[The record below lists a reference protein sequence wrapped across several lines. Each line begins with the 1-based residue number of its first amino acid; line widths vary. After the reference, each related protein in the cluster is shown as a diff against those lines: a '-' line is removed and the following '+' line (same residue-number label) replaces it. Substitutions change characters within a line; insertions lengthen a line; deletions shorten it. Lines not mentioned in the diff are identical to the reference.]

1 MVQAPCRRED
11 LPSHCLDMVGDVLT
25 RVDSN
30 DSRQTAAH
38 ELAGAASPNPRIDV
52 IEPLALSPAQAARA
66 LSLSRP
72 SLYGL
77 LNSGQLRSV
86 RVGSRRLIPVA
97 PLPGAPQRGQMASSE
112 TTPARAA
119 NPSRALTKARWP
131 SCPARKSTNSAPS
144 SVAGGASCR
153 HRRLLGGQATG
164 TPSTAARRTPAAG
177 AGGRHDA

>member
-1 MVQAPCRRED
+1 
-11 LPSHCLDMVGDVLT
+11 MVGDVLT

-97 PLPGAPQRGQMASSE
+97 AL
-112 TTPARAA
+112 
-119 NPSRALTKARWP
+119 RALLEEGK
-131 SCPARKSTNSAPS
+131 
-144 SVAGGASCR
+144 
-153 HRRLLGGQATG
+153 
-164 TPSTAARRTPAAG
+164 
-177 AGGRHDA
+177 